1 MKIDKNIPIPTSH
14 HSNSKY
20 AHLIHEMEVG
30 DSIKVE
36 SISARASVYQTMTRQ
51 GFKPIS
57 RKFIDENHITYRIW
71 RTK

>member
-20 AHLIHEMEVG
+20 AHLVHKMEIG
-30 DSIKVE
+30 DSIEIETVE
-36 SISARASVYQTMTRQ
+36 AKASIYQTMTRK
-51 GFKPIS
+51 GFKPLS
-57 RKFIDENHITYRIW
+57 RKFVDGNRTTYRIW